1 MLLSWL
7 HTRLFILVILEIVI
21 LAKSRWSDFDIDMW
35 PPRCGVFTGR
45 ITATT
50 REIRSK
56 KTKSMLQIH
65 THSQTY
71 IDVENHFPHHG
82 VDIQW
87 PSKLKAA
94 RHAILLGHVAFFP
107 SQIPL
112 KSALPILFQMFLIL
126 PFSNPGALLGRSN
139 FGDLVFT
146 GTLMIRSPAFG
157 TTPDDDYV
165 GLIFGFQSNMSVLK
179 YTLLRRWKL
188 FIQIQLK
195 QRI

>member
-1 MLLSWL
+1 MAYSRVVLRRQLEKFVLRRLSPCYRFIRIAR
-7 HTRLFILVILEIVI
+7 HT
-21 LAKSRWSDFDIDMW
+21 SMS
-35 PPRCGVFTGR
+35 R
-45 ITATT
+45 IT
-50 REIRSK
+50 S
-56 KTKSMLQIH
+56 H
-65 THSQTY
+65 TMALISSGRR
-71 IDVENHFPHHG
+71 NLKLHG
-82 VDIQW
+82 MRFYWDTWHQM
-87 PSKLKAA
+87 KYFL
-94 RHAILLGHVAFFP
+94 FP

-146 GTLMIRSPAFG
+146 GTLMIRSPAVG

-179 YTLLRRWKL
+179 YVLLRRWKP